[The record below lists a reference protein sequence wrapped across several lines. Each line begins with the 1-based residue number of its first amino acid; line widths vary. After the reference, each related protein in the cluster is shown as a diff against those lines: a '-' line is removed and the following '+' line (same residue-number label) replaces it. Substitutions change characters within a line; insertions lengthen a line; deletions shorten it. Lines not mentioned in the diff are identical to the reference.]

1 MFIIFLLKNLY
12 IFFFK
17 IIAIY
22 NTLTNLILK
31 KKKVLYL
38 LVYFFIN
45 FYFFTDTAFCE
56 TDDID
61 NTGTENKY
69 IIQKIVL
76 ICILSAFLLG
86 GLYLLTDGFT
96 FSSSNG
102 NSSYVLT
109 EEDLE
114 RIKKIEEAQ
123 ILWAARPKNIEY
135 ARICPQILYNCD
147 IPPGAWRDIGIYDY
161 LY

>member
-1 MFIIFLLKNLY
+1 
-12 IFFFK
+12 
-17 IIAIY
+17 
-22 NTLTNLILK
+22 
-31 KKKVLYL
+31 
-38 LVYFFIN
+38 
-45 FYFFTDTAFCE
+45 
-56 TDDID
+56 
-61 NTGTENKY
+61 
-69 IIQKIVL
+69 
-76 ICILSAFLLG
+76 
-86 GLYLLTDGFT
+86 LYLLTDGFT